1 METKA
6 LISRALRKKG
16 ESYRLMSPGESDAD
30 GMLTRIF
37 DRFGWV
43 NASYVYGLQIVN
55 AHMRRALGTL
65 TPYET
70 FVKAIELNNERAMA
84 NLTL

>member
-1 METKA
+1 MSQIQKA
-6 LISRALRKKG
+6 ATSRLPIICG
-16 ESYRLMSPGESDAD
+16 SS
-30 GMLTRIF
+30 LTCSR
-37 DRFGWV
+37 RFGWV

-70 FVKAIELNNERAMA
+70 FVKALDENKAKALSEMA
-84 NLTL
+84 

>member
-1 METKA
+1 MLE
-6 LISRALRKKG
+6 
-16 ESYRLMSPGESDAD
+16 RLNGYANEMICS
-30 GMLTRIF
+30 
-37 DRFGWV
+37 FGWV

-70 FVKAIELNNERAMA
+70 FVKALEENRVKALSEMV
-84 NLTL
+84 

>member
-1 METKA
+1 M
-6 LISRALRKKG
+6 ISPFPVPQFLHLNLTTG
-16 ESYRLMSPGESDAD
+16 NVIILTDAHS
-30 GMLTRIF
+30 IS
-37 DRFGWV
+37 FGWV

-70 FVKAIELNNERAMA
+70 FVKALEDTRNKALAEMI
-84 NLTL
+84 